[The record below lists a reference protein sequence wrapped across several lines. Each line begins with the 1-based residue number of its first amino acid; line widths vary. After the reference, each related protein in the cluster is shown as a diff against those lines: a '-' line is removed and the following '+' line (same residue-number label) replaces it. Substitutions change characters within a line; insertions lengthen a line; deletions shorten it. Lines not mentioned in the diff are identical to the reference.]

1 MTRPYNP
8 PEVQRLGMGRI
19 IIVEHQDDLV
29 MVTIPSPSVWKTIG
43 EASASLDANGL
54 WIEKVDGFRVAVRR
68 HPMFRN
74 YFH

>member
-1 MTRPYNP
+1 MTRTYNP
-8 PEVQRLGMGRI
+8 LEVQRLGRI
-19 IIVEHQDDLV
+19 ITVEHQDDLV
-29 MVTIPSPSVWKTIG
+29 MVPIPTSPVWKTIG
-43 EASASLDANGL
+43 ETSASLDANGL